1 MFVIGPIS
9 PASEDFPVWS
19 RKTKYPSP
27 LSYFN
32 GKSPFSGSRWL
43 GISLVP
49 FPPFYG
55 PGRLGL

>member
-1 MFVIGPIS
+1 MIGPIS

-19 RKTKYPSP
+19 RKTKYPTP

-32 GKSPFSGSRWL
+32 GKSPWL